1 VGLVGGD
8 GGHDVIVLA
17 EGDIG
22 ALLGRLVRVP
32 QEHAAFVAAGSDEL
46 SLLAR
51 KSHIGVARVWSTT
64 PTRLVNPHDPQMQRL
79 VPNLNKDWKN
89 VEYKSNK
96 LKLPLDGDEVML
108 LGAMGEG
115 QKEKPGL
122 KGDTGVQCSGGL
134 GWRVGV
140 AQSGQRDK
148 SGPGRAGKVGRG
160 DGQQTRLRVV
170 CQGIA
175 LVAHL
180 QRGGHRRRL
189 RAHSV
194 HLQQCQTKRKE

>member
-1 VGLVGGD
+1 MNYLLLLFWGRWVE
-8 GGHDVIVLA
+8 IV
-17 EGDIG
+17 ET
-22 ALLGRLVRVP
+22 
-32 QEHAAFVAAGSDEL
+32 E
-46 SLLAR
+46 
-51 KSHIGVARVWSTT
+51 
-64 PTRLVNPHDPQMQRL
+64 
-79 VPNLNKDWKN
+79 
-89 VEYKSNK
+89 
-96 LKLPLDGDEVML
+96 
-108 LGAMGEG
+108 
-115 QKEKPGL
+115 
-122 KGDTGVQCSGGL
+122 GDTGVQCGGGL

-194 HLQQCQTKRKE
+194 HLQQCKQKEKNKKDRKRENTGGGEEIVKGK